1 MTGPLS
7 HLTILDMSRVLAG
20 PWAGQ
25 ILADLGA
32 KVVKVE
38 RPGAGDDTR
47 AWGPPFLKDAGGRD
61 SRESA
66 YYLAAN
72 RGKRSIAID
81 IARSE
86 GQAIVRKLA
95 ARSDAL
101 LENYRVGGL
110 RRYGLDYES
119 LAALHPGLV
128 YCSITGFG
136 QTSPLA
142 DEPGYDFLIQGMA
155 GLMSITGAE
164 DGPPMKVGTAIAD
177 LTTGMYAVIAILAAI
192 AHRERTGEGQHIDMA
207 LFDTQLGWLANQNMN
222 YLVGGEVPRRR
233 GNAHP
238 NIVPYQDF
246 ATRDGY
252 ILVCVG
258 NDRQFARF
266 ANAIGEPAL
275 AADPRYATNAAR
287 VANRKALVAIIA
299 QRMAERESAQWLA
312 LLKAARI
319 PAGPVN
325 NIAEAFAH
333 PQAVHR
339 GLRVALDHPLGVR
352 VPTVAN
358 PIRFSETAITYR
370 DPPPML
376 GQHTDAI
383 LGELGYDGDAIAR
396 LRADGV
402 VE

>member
-32 KVVKVE
+32 EVIKVE

-47 AWGPPFLKDAGGRD
+47 AWGPPFLKDATGKD

-81 IARSE
+81 IARPE
-86 GQAIVRKLA
+86 GQAIVKKLA
-95 ARSDAL
+95 RRSDAL
-101 LENYRVGGL
+101 IENYRVGGL

-136 QTSPLA
+136 QDGPMA

-164 DGPPMKVGTAIAD
+164 DGPPTKVGTAVAD

-192 AHRERTGEGQHIDMA
+192 AHREKTGHGQHIDMA

-222 YLVGGEVPRRR
+222 YLVGGTVPQRR

-246 ATRDGY
+246 RTRDGY
-252 ILVCVG
+252 IIVCVG

-266 ANAIGEPAL
+266 AEAIEEPGL
-275 AADPRYATNAAR
+275 AADARFSTNAAR
-287 VANRKALVAIIA
+287 VRNRATLVGIITRRMAAKSTDEWLHILKRARVPHGPINDIA
-299 QRMAERESAQWLA
+299 Q
-312 LLKAARI
+312 
-319 PAGPVN
+319 
-325 NIAEAFAH
+325 AFAH
-333 PQAVHR
+333 PQAIHR
-339 GLRVALDHPLGVR
+339 GLRVDLDHPLGVR

-358 PIRFSETAITYR
+358 PIRYSGSAIAYR

-383 LGELGYDGDAIAR
+383 LSGLGYDADEIAR
-396 LRADGV
+396 LREAGV

>member
-7 HLTILDMSRVLAG
+7 HLAILDLSRVLAG

-32 KVVKVE
+32 QVIKVE
-38 RPGAGDDTR
+38 RPGSGDDTR
-47 AWGPPFLKDAGGRD
+47 AWGPPFLKDAAGRD

-72 RGKRSIAID
+72 RGKRSVAID
-81 IARSE
+81 IARPE

-95 ARSDAL
+95 AQSDAL
-101 LENYRVGGL
+101 IENYRVGGL

-136 QTSPLA
+136 QDGPMAS
-142 DEPGYDFLIQGMA
+142 EPGYDFLIQGMA
-155 GLMSITGAE
+155 GLMSITGPE
-164 DGPPMKVGTAIAD
+164 DGPPTKVGTAVAD
-177 LTTGMYAVIAILAAI
+177 LTTGMYAVIAILAAL
-192 AHRERTGEGQHIDMA
+192 AHREQTGRGQHIDMA

-222 YLVGGEVPRRR
+222 YLVGGVVPRRR

-246 ATRDGY
+246 PTRDGHV
-252 ILVCVG
+252 IVCVG

-266 ANAIGEPAL
+266 AEAIEEPGL
-275 AADPRYATNAAR
+275 ATDSRFATNAAR
-287 VANRKALVAIIA
+287 VRNRTELVAIIA
-299 QRMAERESAQWLA
+299 RRIAERTTGAWLRI
-312 LLKAARI
+312 LKRARV
-319 PAGPVN
+319 PHGPIN
-325 NIAEAFAH
+325 DIAEAFAH

-339 GLRVALDHPLGVR
+339 GLRVDLDHPLGVR

-358 PIRFSETAITYR
+358 PIRFSGTAPAYR

-376 GQHTDAI
+376 GQHTDAV
-383 LGELGYDGDAIAR
+383 LGDLGYDADEIAR

-402 VE
+402 IG